1 LGVANR
7 RQKPARGS
15 FLKVLIPPGKSGN
28 VLATIA
34 IGEQYLQPFMKYAY
48 HTWEMYCR
56 RHDLGLILFDDHL
69 IAKSDQNWKNPYW
82 QKFLIGDYL
91 LKQKLGIRSVC
102 CLDTDILISP
112 LAPNIFENRDETKV
126 GLVSLRKNL
135 AYPYEGSLRRM
146 AFLRN
151 RYFDQKYPL
160 DSSLFVSIDG
170 LYEMIGLD
178 AQDDEACS
186 GVFVFNCELHGLNMS
201 NFYNSFD
208 KSVMD
213 RDGGGEQ
220 IFLNHFVQSKGL
232 VEWLEYRF
240 QAMWTYE
247 MANKYPFLYKEKD
260 QDQDLSLIKK
270 CIEASLFTNY
280 FLHFAG
286 SWHEGKMWEQVK
298 VFDTPESLEMFSV
311 FSEYM
316 KTPVYG
322 KPLGAIKPKE
332 NS

>member
-1 LGVANR
+1 M
-7 RQKPARGS
+7 
-15 FLKVLIPPGKSGN
+15 KVLIPPGKSGN

-69 IAKSDQNWKNPYW
+69 ISKSDQNWKNPYW

-91 LKQKLGIRSVC
+91 SNQKLGIRSVC

-151 RYFDQKYPL
+151 RYFDQSYPL

-178 AQDDEACS
+178 SQDDEACS
-186 GVFVFNCELHGLNMS
+186 GVFVFNCELHGANMS
-201 NFYNSFD
+201 KFFNSFD

-298 VFDTPESLEMFSV
+298 VFDTPDSLEMFSA
-311 FSEYM
+311 FGEYM

>member
-1 LGVANR
+1 M
-7 RQKPARGS
+7 
-15 FLKVLIPPGKSGN
+15 KVLIPPGKSGN

-48 HTWEMYCR
+48 HTWEMHCR

-69 IAKSDQNWKNPYW
+69 IAKSDPNWKNPYW

-91 LKQKLGIRSVC
+91 SKQKLGIRSVC

-126 GLVSLRKNL
+126 GLVSKRQNL
-135 AYPYEGSLRRM
+135 PFEHRSILRRM

-151 RYFDQKYPL
+151 RYYDSSYPL
-160 DSSLFVSIDG
+160 DSSLFINLED
-170 LYEMIGLD
+170 LYEVAGLPT
-178 AQDDEACS
+178 QEDDACS
-186 GVFVFNCELHGLNMS
+186 GVFVFSCKEHGKKLADYYS
-201 NFYNSFD
+201 SFD
-208 KSVMD
+208 QSVMD

-220 IFLNHFVQSKGL
+220 IFLNYFVQSNRI
-232 VEWLEYRF
+232 VEWLDYRF
-240 QAMWTYE
+240 QALWTYE
-247 MANKYPFLYKEKD
+247 VSTRYPFLYANHQENFTVIKE
-260 QDQDLSLIKK
+260 

-298 VFDTPESLEMFSV
+298 VFDTPESLEMFRA
-311 FSEYM
+311 FGEYM
-316 KTPVYG
+316 KMPVYG

>member
-1 LGVANR
+1 
-7 RQKPARGS
+7 
-15 FLKVLIPPGKSGN
+15 LKVLIPPGKSGN

-69 IAKSDQNWKNPYW
+69 ISKSDQNWKNPYW

-91 LKQKLGIRSVC
+91 SNQKLGIRSVC

-112 LAPNIFENRDETKV
+112 LAPNIFENRDGTKV

-151 RYFDQKYPL
+151 RYFDQSYPL

-178 AQDDEACS
+178 SQDDEACS
-186 GVFVFNCELHGLNMS
+186 GVFVFNCELHGANMS
-201 NFYNSFD
+201 KFFNSFD

-247 MANKYPFLYKEKD
+247 MANKYPFLYKDK
-260 QDQDLSLIKK
+260 DQDLSLIKK

-298 VFDTPESLEMFSV
+298 VFDTPESLEMFSA
-311 FSEYM
+311 FDEYM
-316 KTPVYG
+316 ETPVYG

-332 NS
+332 SS

>member
-1 LGVANR
+1 
-7 RQKPARGS
+7 
-15 FLKVLIPPGKSGN
+15 
-28 VLATIA
+28 
-34 IGEQYLQPFMKYAY
+34 MKYAY

-56 RHDLGLILFDDHL
+56 RHDLGLILFDEDLISPDH
-69 IAKSDQNWKNPYW
+69 SDGKNPYW
-82 QKFLIGDYL
+82 QKFLIGDFL
-91 LKQKLGIRSVC
+91 SKQKLGIRNVC

-112 LAPNIFENRDETKV
+112 LAPNIFENRDESKV

-135 AYPYEGSLRRM
+135 AYSYENSLRRM

-151 RYFDQKYPL
+151 RYYDSNYPL
-160 DSSLFVSIDG
+160 DSSLFISIDG

-178 AQDDEACS
+178 TQDDEACS
-186 GVFVFNCELHGLNMS
+186 GVFVFNCDLHGLKMA
-201 NFYNSFD
+201 NFYSSFD

-220 IFLNHFVQSKGL
+220 IFLNHFAQSQGL

-247 MANKYPFLYKEKD
+247 MANKYPFLYTNHREN
-260 QDQDLSLIKK
+260 LPLIKE

-298 VFDTPESLEMFSV
+298 VLDTPESLAMFDA

-316 KTPVYG
+316 KVPVYG

>member
-69 IAKSDQNWKNPYW
+69 ISKSDQNWKNPYW

-91 LKQKLGIRSVC
+91 SNQKLGIRSVC

-151 RYFDQKYPL
+151 RYFDQSYPL

-186 GVFVFNCELHGLNMS
+186 GVFVFSCELHGANMS
-201 NFYNSFD
+201 KFFNSFD

-247 MANKYPFLYKEKD
+247 MANKYPFLYKDKG
-260 QDQDLSLIKK
+260 QDLSLIKK

-298 VFDTPESLEMFSV
+298 VFDTPESLEMFSA
-311 FSEYM
+311 FDEYM